1 MGGSLRSELIEEI
14 DELSGEQ
21 QGRLLALVRDWKSA
35 SWEGERPESLMAL
48 AGTLPKANAE
58 EMRTVIEQ
66 ECERIDHASW

>member
-1 MGGSLRSELIEEI
+1 MGESLRTELIEEI

-21 QGRLLALVRDWKSA
+21 QGRLLALVRGWKST
-35 SWEGERPESLMAL
+35 SQESEGPESLMAL
-48 AGTLPKANAE
+48 AGTLPKADGE

>member
-1 MGGSLRSELIEEI
+1 MGDSLRSELIEEI

-35 SWEGERPESLMAL
+35 SRENERPNSLMAL
-48 AGTLPKANAE
+48 AGTLPKSDAE

-66 ECERIDHASW
+66 ECERIDYASW